1 MTGAAPDRP
10 VVVQLTP
17 ASPVTFEAPLRF
29 ATEEAWAGFLEVWTG
44 AYENLGIPAPVEGVD
59 YQFINEKGNQS

>member
-1 MTGAAPDRP
+1 MPDRP

-17 ASPVTFEAPLRF
+17 ASPVTFEEPLRF
-29 ATEEAWAGFLEVWTG
+29 ATEAAWAGFLEVWTG

-59 YQFINEKGNQS
+59 YQLINEKGNLS